1 MLASFK
7 RGGSN
12 PPTTAIKK
20 IKMQST
26 AKRRKPMNENAT
38 YQQLMLLT
46 NEEQK
51 QLSEPQKAFLSVHT
65 EMVQAGQKAAECLL
79 IMANDMRRMRD
90 EKLYEAVGFE
100 TFKDYVEQALNIKE
114 RQAYNWISVLE
125 LPEAY
130 LTKNAGMGVTKLAL
144 IASAS
149 EKVAEDLMAD
159 ETTAD
164 KSVREL
170 QAIIKQQEAELEDK
184 TKQIS
189 FLTEQLEETPT
200 APEAVEVDTSAYDE
214 RIKELTEKLADAND
228 KLGKTEDKLKAEKAK
243 VKELKEREPEKV
255 EVENPETAEKLEQ
268 ARKDLTE
275 AEAAVDK
282 AKAEKAEAEEKAKNA
297 EAELTAYK
305 KTQEAVATFKVHAG
319 NLFETF
325 ETVLTAVKNIK
336 KVDPDLAT
344 KCLGKLVAFAD
355 NVKNSVEELQ

>member
-1 MLASFK
+1 
-7 RGGSN
+7 
-12 PPTTAIKK
+12 
-20 IKMQST
+20 
-26 AKRRKPMNENAT
+26 MNNNAT
-38 YQQLMLLT
+38 YQQLMLIPNDELT
-46 NEEQK
+46 
-51 QLSEPQKAFLSVHT
+51 EPQKVFLSVHT

-79 IMANDMRRMRD
+79 IMATDMRRMRD
-90 EKLYEAVGFE
+90 ERLYEAAGFE
-100 TFKDYVEQALNIKE
+100 TFKDYVETALNIKE
-114 RQAYNWISVLE
+114 RQAYNWISVLD
-125 LPEAY
+125 LPEVY

-159 ETTAD
+159 ETTAE

-170 QAIIKQQEAELEDK
+170 QAIIKEKDAELEDK
-184 TKQIS
+184 QKQIS

-200 APEAVEVDTSAYDE
+200 ATEAPEVDTSAYDE
-214 RIKELTEKLADAND
+214 RIKELTEKLADANE

-255 EVENPETAEKLEQ
+255 EVENPETAEQLEQ
-268 ARKDLTE
+268 AKKDLTE
-275 AEAAVDK
+275 AEAAVEK
-282 AKAEKAEAEEKAKNA
+282 AKAEKAEEKAKTA

-325 ETVLTAVKNIK
+325 ETVLSAVKQIK
-336 KVDPDLAT
+336 AVDADLAK
-344 KCLGKLVAFAD
+344 KCLGKLAAFAD

>member
-1 MLASFK
+1 
-7 RGGSN
+7 
-12 PPTTAIKK
+12 
-20 IKMQST
+20 
-26 AKRRKPMNENAT
+26 MNENAT
-38 YQQLMLLT
+38 YQQLMLIPNDELT
-46 NEEQK
+46 
-51 QLSEPQKAFLSVHT
+51 EPQKVFLSVHT

-90 EKLYEAVGFE
+90 ERLYEAAGFE
-100 TFKDYVEQALNIKE
+100 TFKDYVETALNIKE
-114 RQAYNWISVLE
+114 RQAYNWISVLD

-159 ETTAD
+159 ETTAE

-170 QAIIKQQEAELEDK
+170 QAIIKEKDAELEDK
-184 TKQIS
+184 QKQIS

-200 APEAVEVDTSAYDE
+200 ATEAPEVDTSAYDE
-214 RIKELTEKLADAND
+214 RIKELTEKLADANE

-255 EVENPETAEKLEQ
+255 EVENPKTKEQLEQ
-268 ARKDLTE
+268 AQKGLTD
-275 AEAAVDK
+275 AEAAVKK
-282 AKAEKAEAEEKAKNA
+282 AEAEKAEAEEKAKNA

-325 ETVLTAVKNIK
+325 ETVLSAVKQIK
-336 KVDPDLAT
+336 AVDPDRAK
-344 KCLGKLVAFAD
+344 KCLGKLLEFAD
-355 NVKNSVEELQ
+355 NVKNGVEGLQ

>member
-1 MLASFK
+1 
-7 RGGSN
+7 
-12 PPTTAIKK
+12 
-20 IKMQST
+20 
-26 AKRRKPMNENAT
+26 MNENAT
-38 YQQLMLLT
+38 YQQLMLIPNDELT
-46 NEEQK
+46 
-51 QLSEPQKAFLSVHT
+51 EPQKVFLSVHT

-90 EKLYEAVGFE
+90 EKLYEAAGFE
-100 TFKDYVEQALNIKE
+100 TFKDYVETALNIKE
-114 RQAYNWISVLE
+114 RQAYNWISVLD

-144 IASAS
+144 IAGAS

-170 QAIIKQQEAELEDK
+170 QAIIKQQEEELADK

-189 FLTEQLEETPT
+189 FLTEQLEEAPT
-200 APEAVEVDTSAYDE
+200 ATEAVEVDTSAYDE
-214 RIKELTEKLADAND
+214 RIKELTEKLADANE

-243 VKELKEREPEKV
+243 VKELKEKEPEKV
-255 EVENPETAEKLEQ
+255 EVENPETAAKLEEAQ
-268 ARKDLTE
+268 KNLTE

-282 AKAEKAEAEEKAKNA
+282 AKAEKAEAEEKAKQA

-325 ETVLTAVKNIK
+325 ETVLSAVKQIK
-336 KVDPDLAT
+336 AVDPDRSK
-344 KCLGKLVAFAD
+344 KCIGKLLEFAD
-355 NVKNSVEELQ
+355 SVKSRAEELQ

>member
-1 MLASFK
+1 
-7 RGGSN
+7 
-12 PPTTAIKK
+12 
-20 IKMQST
+20 
-26 AKRRKPMNENAT
+26 MNNNAT
-38 YQQLMLLT
+38 YQQLMLIPNDELT
-46 NEEQK
+46 
-51 QLSEPQKAFLSVHT
+51 EPQKVFLSVHT

-79 IMANDMRRMRD
+79 IMATDMRRMRD
-90 EKLYEAVGFE
+90 ERLYEAAGFE
-100 TFKDYVEQALNIKE
+100 TFKDYVETALNIKE
-114 RQAYNWISVLE
+114 RQAYNWISVLD
-125 LPEAY
+125 LPEVY

-159 ETTAD
+159 ETTAE

-170 QAIIKQQEAELEDK
+170 QAIIKEKDAELEDK
-184 TKQIS
+184 QKQIS

-200 APEAVEVDTSAYDE
+200 ATEAPEVDTSAYDE
-214 RIKELTEKLADAND
+214 RIKELTGKLADANE

-255 EVENPETAEKLEQ
+255 EVENPETAEQLEQ
-268 ARKDLTE
+268 AKKDLTE
-275 AEAAVDK
+275 AEAEAAVEK
-282 AKAEKAEAEEKAKNA
+282 AKAEKAEEKAKTA

-325 ETVLTAVKNIK
+325 ETVLSAVKQIK
-336 KVDPDLAT
+336 AVDADLAK
-344 KCLGKLVAFAD
+344 KCLGKLAAFAD

>member
-1 MLASFK
+1 
-7 RGGSN
+7 
-12 PPTTAIKK
+12 
-20 IKMQST
+20 
-26 AKRRKPMNENAT
+26 MNENAT
-38 YQQLMLLT
+38 YTQLMLLT
-46 NEEQK
+46 NEEQN
-51 QLSEPQKAFLSVHT
+51 QLSESQKAFLSVHT
-65 EMVQAGQKAAECLL
+65 EMVAAGQKAAECLI
-79 IMANDMRRMRD
+79 IMANDLRRMKE
-90 EKLYEAVGFE
+90 EKLYEAAGFE

-159 ETTAD
+159 ETTAE

-170 QAIIKQQEAELEDK
+170 TAIIKQQEAELEDK

-200 APEAVEVDTSAYDE
+200 APEAVDVDTSAYDE
-214 RIKELTEKLADAND
+214 RIEALTAQLAEANKKLGTAKEKLD
-228 KLGKTEDKLKAEKAK
+228 KEKAK

-255 EVENPETAEKLEQ
+255 EVENPETAAKLEQ
-268 ARKDLTE
+268 AQKDLTN
-275 AEAAVDK
+275 AEAAAEK
-282 AKAEKAEAEEKAKNA
+282 ARAEKAEAEEKAKNA
-297 EAELTAYK
+297 EAELVNYK

-325 ETVLTAVKNIK
+325 ETVLSAVKQIK
-336 KVDPDLAT
+336 TVDADLAK
-344 KCLGKLVAFAD
+344 KCLGKLATFAD

>member
-1 MLASFK
+1 
-7 RGGSN
+7 
-12 PPTTAIKK
+12 
-20 IKMQST
+20 
-26 AKRRKPMNENAT
+26 MNENAT
-38 YQQLMLLT
+38 YTQLMLLT
-46 NEEQK
+46 NEEQN

-90 EKLYEAVGFE
+90 EKLYEAAGFE

-189 FLTEQLEETPT
+189 FLNEELET
-200 APEAVEVDTSAYDE
+200 AKEKPADAPSAVEVDEEYENKIDDLNTQLESANTDLKE
-214 RIKELTEKLADAND
+214 SNRKIKE
-228 KLGKTEDKLKAEKAK
+228 
-243 VKELKEREPEKV
+243 
-255 EVENPETAEKLEQ
+255 
-268 ARKDLTE
+268 
-275 AEAAVDK
+275 
-282 AKAEKAEAEEKAKNA
+282 
-297 EAELTAYK
+297 
-305 KTQEAVATFKVHAG
+305 H
-319 NLFETF
+319 
-325 ETVLTAVKNIK
+325 
-336 KVDPDLAT
+336 
-344 KCLGKLVAFAD
+344 
-355 NVKNSVEELQ
+355 

>member
-1 MLASFK
+1 
-7 RGGSN
+7 
-12 PPTTAIKK
+12 
-20 IKMQST
+20 
-26 AKRRKPMNENAT
+26 MNENAT
-38 YQQLMLLT
+38 YTQLMLLT
-46 NEEQK
+46 NEEQN
-51 QLSEPQKAFLSVHT
+51 QLSETQKAFLSVHT
-65 EMVQAGQKAAECLL
+65 EMVQAGQKAAECLI
-79 IMANDMRRMRD
+79 IMANDMRRMKE
-90 EKLYEAVGFE
+90 EKLYEAAGFE

-159 ETTAD
+159 ETTGE

-200 APEAVEVDTSAYDE
+200 ATEAPEVDTSAYDE

-268 ARKDLTE
+268 AQKDLTE

-297 EAELTAYK
+297 EAELNAYK

-325 ETVLTAVKNIK
+325 ETVLTAVKQIK
-336 KVDPDLAT
+336 AVDPDRAN
-344 KCLGKLVAFAD
+344 KCLGKLLEFAD
-355 NVKNSVEELQ
+355 NVKNSVEGLQ

>member
-1 MLASFK
+1 
-7 RGGSN
+7 
-12 PPTTAIKK
+12 
-20 IKMQST
+20 
-26 AKRRKPMNENAT
+26 MNNNAT
-38 YQQLMLLT
+38 YQQLMLIPNDELT
-46 NEEQK
+46 
-51 QLSEPQKAFLSVHT
+51 EPQKVFLSVHT

-79 IMANDMRRMRD
+79 IMATDMRRMRD
-90 EKLYEAVGFE
+90 ERLYEAAGFE
-100 TFKDYVEQALNIKE
+100 TFKDYVETALNIKE
-114 RQAYNWISVLE
+114 RQAYNWISVLD
-125 LPEAY
+125 LPEVY

-159 ETTAD
+159 ETTAE

-170 QAIIKQQEAELEDK
+170 QAIIKEKDAELEDK
-184 TKQIS
+184 QKQIS

-200 APEAVEVDTSAYDE
+200 ATEAPEVDTSAYDE
-214 RIKELTEKLADAND
+214 RIKELTEKLADANE

-255 EVENPETAEKLEQ
+255 EVENPETAEQLEQ
-268 ARKDLTE
+268 AKKDLTE
-275 AEAAVDK
+275 AEAAVEK
-282 AKAEKAEAEEKAKNA
+282 AKAEKAEAEEKAKTA

-325 ETVLTAVKNIK
+325 ETVLSAVKQIK
-336 KVDPDLAT
+336 AVDADLAK
-344 KCLGKLVAFAD
+344 KCLGKLAAFAD